1 MQLNNEKVYKKI
13 FQLLPDLIL
22 ITNRKG
28 IIVYGNNQIVSWL
41 GYDMDEIV
49 GHSVL
54 TLKFITT
61 RSKLL
66 MGKNFFRR
74 IAGKKIE
81 PYIIDFRAKN
91 GDMKSGLV
99 RGKII
104 KDENGRTL
112 LNVSLVTNVT
122 KETNKKRSLESTEAK
137 YKYLFDNMVDGF
149 TVNKLIYNEESKV
162 VDFEFLEI
170 NNSFEEIVGLESK
183 KLVDKQMKKV
193 VPAEKQDIFNHLDKF
208 EQVVKNKESVSFE
221 YFSKNLNK
229 WLKITS
235 HCPAED
241 QFVVFYQDITRRK
254 KALVDLKGKQKQ
266 LEEKL
271 KELEKMNKLMVE
283 RELEMVALKAKINN

>member
-1 MQLNNEKVYKKI
+1 MEFSDEKVYKKI

-41 GYDMDEIV
+41 GYDLDEIV

-66 MGKNFFRR
+66 MGKNFFKR
-74 IAGKKIE
+74 ISGQKIE

-91 GDMKSGLV
+91 GDMRSGLV

-104 KDENGRTL
+104 KDKNGKTL

-122 KETNKKRSLESTEAK
+122 DETNKKRSLESKERK
-137 YKYLFDNMVDGF
+137 YKYLFDNMTDGF
-149 TVNKLIYNEESKV
+149 AVNKLIYDENNKV
-162 VDFEFLEI
+162 LDYVFLEI
-170 NNSFEEIVGLESK
+170 NNSFEEILGLESK
-183 KLVDKQMKKV
+183 KLVDNRMSEKIPDDKK
-193 VPAEKQDIFNHLDKF
+193 DIFDHLEKF
-208 EQVVKNKESVSFE
+208 SRVVEKKEQISFE
-221 YFSKNLNK
+221 LYSKSLDK

-235 HCPAED
+235 HCPAD
-241 QFVVFYQDITRRK
+241 GQFVVFYQDISNK
-254 KALVDLKGKQKQ
+254 KKVLKEVEENKEK
-266 LEEKL
+266 LEERL
-271 KELEKMNKLMVE
+271 LELEKVNKLMVD
-283 RELEMVALKAKINN
+283 RELEMVRLKTKLNK

>member
-1 MQLNNEKVYKKI
+1 MQLDNEKVYKEI
-13 FQLLPDLIL
+13 FRLLPDLIL

-41 GYDMDEIV
+41 GYDMPEIV

-74 IAGKKIE
+74 ISGQKIE

-99 RGKII
+99 RGTII
-104 KDENGRTL
+104 KDENGKTL

-122 KETNKKRSLESTEAK
+122 KETNKKRSLESTETK
-137 YKYLFDNMVDGF
+137 YKYLFDNLVDGF
-149 TVNKLIYNEESKV
+149 TLNEIVYNEAGKP
-162 VDFEFLEI
+162 VDFKFLEI
-170 NNSFEEIVGLESK
+170 NNSFEEVVGLESK
-183 KLVDKQMKKV
+183 KLVDKNMSDV
-193 VPAEKQDIFNHLDKF
+193 VPDNKKDIFQHLDLF
-208 EQVVKNKESVSFE
+208 DDVVKNKKQISFE
-221 YFSKNLNK
+221 IYSDTLEK

-235 HCPAED
+235 HCPAPN
-241 QFVVFYQDITRRK
+241 QFVVFFQDIS
-254 KALVDLKGKQKQ
+254 KQKEVVLKLKENKDE
-266 LEEKL
+266 LELKL
-271 KELEKMNKLMVE
+271 KELEKINRLMVD
-283 RELEMVALKAKINN
+283 RELEMVQLKAKLNE